1 MFYTLSCFLLVTFLL
16 FLLQHGDI
24 ESNPGPEKE
33 QIKSISCCHWN
44 VHSLLAQN
52 MCKISQIEA
61 YNSLYNYD
69 FLCISET
76 YFDYSVLQGHIN
88 SQLNGYQRIRADH
101 PSNTKRG
108 GVCIYHKKS
117 LGVHLVKLSNL
128 SQCIV
133 CEVFLQNCGGYIGIV
148 CRSPNQDNIKFES
161 FLSDFDELSR
171 KTASSN
177 FLFTIILGDFNA
189 KSSTS

>member
-101 PSNTKRG
+101 LVDISA
-108 GVCIYHKKS
+108 
-117 LGVHLVKLSNL
+117 HLVELSNL
-128 SQCIV
+128 CQISIV
-133 CEVFLQNCGGYIGIV
+133 KDILVLSTGLQAKTILNMKIFCLTLM
-148 CRSPNQDNIKFES
+148 S
-161 FLSDFDELSR
+161 F
-171 KTASSN
+171 
-177 FLFTIILGDFNA
+177 
-189 KSSTS
+189 